1 MKGLT
6 LATKLHNQMTGAD
19 LHPNAIDGTTG
30 TELTPASQTIYDG
43 RWLRTIG
50 GTVSGTVNI
59 TGGLNYGG
67 SPLNIELTRTLPTT
81 LNNYVEIGNFTT
93 TNATHILRVSVS
105 VDSANF
111 SVAKFYVIVIMYG
124 FLNAWMKYTPL
135 STTGPYASN
144 DFDLDV
150 NASGSTTY
158 LRVRRSGGGTAGT
171 TTVRLE
177 STGVSSDVFIP
188 TSATASTTAPT
199 QTAGITP
206 SSPITPSPKTAAYTA
221 AMWDSTITAD
231 ATSATFQVT
240 LPSAVPIAG
249 RQFTIKRTNSGANNV
264 TVGTTSSQL
273 IDGAATKAL
282 GAQYSSLTVQSDGV
296 GWQMI
301 AVVGTVT

>member
-1 MKGLT
+1 
-6 LATKLHNQMTGAD
+6 MTGAD

-30 TELTPASQTIYDG
+30 TELSVASQAAYDS

-50 GTVSGTVNI
+50 GTVSATVNI
-59 TGGLNYGG
+59 TGGLNYNG
-67 SPLNIELTRTLPTT
+67 SPLSIELTRTLPTT
-81 LNNYVEIGNFTT
+81 LNNYVEIGNFAT

-105 VDSANF
+105 VDSTNF
-111 SVAKFYVIVIMYG
+111 SVAKFYVIAIMYA
-124 FLNAWMKYTPL
+124 FLNGVWTKVTPL
-135 STTGPYASN
+135 SNTGPYGSN

-150 NASGSTTY
+150 NVSGSTTY

-171 TTVRLE
+171 ATVRLE
-177 STGVSSDVFIP
+177 STGVSSDVFTS

-199 QTAGITP
+199 QTTGIAP
-206 SSPITPSPKTAAYTA
+206 ISPITPSPKTAAYTA

-240 LPSAVPIAG
+240 LPSAVPVAG

-273 IDGAATKAL
+273 IDGAATKTL
-282 GAQYSSLTVQSDGV
+282 GAQYSAITVQSDGV